1 MNLKFSNA
9 RLEYTDDINN
19 ADFVTHNGTFHADEV
34 FSTIILMGV
43 VDKDIIYISRSSDI
57 PNNEKT
63 IVYDVGLGKFDH
75 HQEGGNGMRDN
86 GIKYAS
92 CGLVWREFGRT
103 YLENVG
109 ITNVDMAWNMVE
121 NAIVQDIDSGDNGQ
135 ADKEKLYDFEAYGVA
150 DFVDL
155 FNSNWNEEDRQND
168 FFIDVVYYMKV
179 LFEKLITR
187 INSKIEAKEIIE
199 RSIEN
204 STDQVIVLD
213 KYLPW
218 KDLVLESENPKSKDL
233 LYIIFP
239 SNRGG
244 YSIYAIPNKKGSFDV
259 RKEFP
264 KEWAGLR
271 DEELQKVTGVETA
284 RFCHNGR
291 FICTTESLCDA
302 KEIARKAV
310 DYNLLT

>member
-1 MNLKFSNA
+1 MNLKFIDV
-9 RLEYTDDINN
+9 RLEYTDDINR
-19 ADFVTHNGTFHADEV
+19 ADLVTHNGTFHADEV

-43 VDKDIIYISRSSDI
+43 INKDVIYISRSSET
-57 PNNEKT
+57 PNNEKA
-63 IVYDVGLGKFDH
+63 IVYDVGLGRFDH
-75 HQEGGNGMRDN
+75 HQEGGNGIRAN

-92 CGLVWREFGRT
+92 FGLIWKEYGKK
-103 YLENVG
+103 YLKNIG
-109 ITNVDMAWNMVE
+109 ITNLDLAWNMVE

-135 ADKEKLYDFEAYGVA
+135 ADKEKLYDFEAYGIA

-168 FFIDVVYYMKV
+168 YFIDVVNYMKI

-187 INSKIEAKEIIE
+187 ISSKIEAKEIIE
-199 RSIEN
+199 KCIED
-204 STDQVIVLD
+204 STYQIVILD
-213 KYLPW
+213 RYLPW
-218 KDLVLESENPKSKDL
+218 KDLVLESKNPKSREL

-244 YSIYAIPNKKGSFDV
+244 YSVYAIPEKKGSFDV
-259 RKEFP
+259 RKMFP

-271 DEELQKVTGVETA
+271 DEELQKATGVETA

-291 FICTTESLCDA
+291 FICTTESFEDA
-302 KEIARKAV
+302 KEIAKKAI
-310 DYNLLT
+310 DYKMLT